1 MSTYNFATLMDSWE
15 QLFAAVEAHEAELPV
30 VAPYKA
36 PLRESLDRIRGAKN
50 HQEMLSASR
59 QQATR
64 ETGQLVQEGREL
76 VARLRSQIKA
86 ELGRRD
92 ERLRLFGIKP
102 IPPHR
107 GTRPKGGAEG
117 TGSPEGYGQS

>member
-1 MSTYNFATLMDSWE
+1 MSTNKFADLMDSWE

-30 VAPYKA
+30 VAPFKA

-50 HQEMLSASR
+50 HQEMLWASR

-64 ETGQLVQEGREL
+64 DLGQWVREGRDL
-76 VARLRSQIKA
+76 VARLRDQLKA

-92 ERLRLFGIKP
+92 ERLELFGIKP
-102 IPPHR
+102 IPLHHN
-107 GTRPKGGAEG
+107 TQPKGEAEG
-117 TGSPEGYGQS
+117 TRLS